1 MKNKEIQISDIFND
15 EKMEGIKQAIK
26 KYKLKQRE
34 IQLYQ
39 LGFKKNSHQFTF
51 HMYKYDM
58 SWYVDFYSV
67 YEPDDEFWNDYLEGV
82 KEDLEMVKKQYYD
95 DLKRHSAYK
104 LCEKQIKQQILDLK
118 NKYKSHLQ
126 EETNCKIGK
135 NINFVKETE
144 LKAKISTLI
153 ELENKNA
160 I

>member
-1 MKNKEIQISDIFND
+1 MKN
-15 EKMEGIKQAIK
+15 
-26 KYKLKQRE
+26 RE
-34 IQLYQ
+34 IELYK
-39 LGFKKNSHQFTF
+39 LGFKKNEHQFTF

-58 SWYVDFYSV
+58 SWYVDFFSV
-67 YEPDDEFWNDYLEGV
+67 YEPDNEFWNDYLEGV
-82 KEDLEMVKKQYYD
+82 KIDLIMAKTEYLEELNRSDGKKFAQ
-95 DLKRHSAYK
+95 
-104 LCEKQIKQQILDLK
+104 KQIKQQILDLK

-135 NINFVKETE
+135 NINFVRETE